1 VSDRTGLKSWLGYRP
16 ENQDGASGA
25 PDLTGRIHELESEI
39 ATLRAKPEL
48 ADLSEAEVEMM
59 ASETAVTIL
68 KAAHA
73 REALAA
79 ETGARILAQA
89 NSDAAALTT
98 AAQKQSFETIN
109 SAEKNAASIVDKAMQ
124 DAETL
129 VRNATNEANA
139 LRAAAQEEVRKY
151 KSWLVANVKETL
163 KLQASQEQALASATK
178 NIEAWQANVNGA
190 VALLSAHQQS
200 LETELVKG
208 DSLGQ

>member
-1 VSDRTGLKSWLGYRP
+1 
-16 ENQDGASGA
+16 
-25 PDLTGRIHELESEI
+25 
-39 ATLRAKPEL
+39 
-48 ADLSEAEVEMM
+48 M
-59 ASETAVTIL
+59 
-68 KAAHA
+68 
-73 REALAA
+73 
-79 ETGARILAQA
+79 
-89 NSDAAALTT
+89 
-98 AAQKQSFETIN
+98 
-109 SAEKNAASIVDKAMQ
+109 DKARQ
-124 DAETL
+124 DAETR